1 MFLFVNPENWRNDPI
16 WRAYFQMS
24 WFNPKLVLDGHQGF
38 SWFELVIWSVLV
50 KQQVDM
56 LHDKSQ
62 SYDFFSICKAQ
73 RLLCLLRKCTHMK
86 GFSTLVA
93 PKFGWWFSY
102 RVSYISGGARMK
114 CHCCCY
120 QSTTISITTEVQA
133 YQPILIWGMD
143 KIILVVAAKHC
154 KPWSIQ
160 WHLSL
165 AYMYII
171 CLFLPFDD
179 ICDLSW
185 CIFSDH
191 NVHNDFAELRIYN
204 FQWW

>member
-1 MFLFVNPENWRNDPI
+1 MFLLVDPENWRNDPI

-24 WFNPKLVLDGHQGF
+24 CFNHQLVLDGQQGF
-38 SWFELVIWSVLV
+38 SWFPGACHMVSSRVSR
-50 KQQVDM
+50 QVDM

-93 PKFGWWFSY
+93 PKFGWWFRY

-114 CHCCCY
+114 YHCCCY
-120 QSTTISITTEVQA
+120 QSMTFSITTEVQA

-143 KIILVVAAKHC
+143 KIILVVAAEHR
-154 KPWSIQ
+154 KPWSI
-160 WHLSL
+160 
-165 AYMYII
+165 
-171 CLFLPFDD
+171 
-179 ICDLSW
+179 
-185 CIFSDH
+185 
-191 NVHNDFAELRIYN
+191 
-204 FQWW
+204 